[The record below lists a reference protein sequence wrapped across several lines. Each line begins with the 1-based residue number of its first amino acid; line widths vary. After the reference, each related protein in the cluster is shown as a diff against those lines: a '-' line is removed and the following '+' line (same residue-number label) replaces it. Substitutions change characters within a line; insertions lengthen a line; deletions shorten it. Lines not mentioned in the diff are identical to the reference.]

1 MKKKITLIA
10 EIGENYLGSISFAKK
25 LIDEAKKS
33 GADYAKFQSY
43 NELCLKRSDPEYNW
57 FKKVSLTD
65 KNHLMLKKHCKK
77 KKYNCCMFNRTG
89 NIRKSKKKI
98 IKKISIN

>member
-10 EIGENYLGSISFAKK
+10 EIGENYLGKLNLAKK
-25 LIDEAKKS
+25 MILEAKKA

-43 NELCLKRSDPEYNW
+43 NELCLKKNDPEYNW

-65 KNHLMLKKHCKK
+65 KNHIKRKNALHADELIVDNLGLSMSFNKK
-77 KKYNCCMFNRTG
+77 
-89 NIRKSKKKI
+89 
-98 IKKISIN
+98 

>member
-43 NELCLKRSDPEYNW
+43 NELCLKKNDPEYNW

-65 KNHLMLKKHCKK
+65 KNHLTLKKHCKK
-77 KKYNCCMFNRTG
+77 KKNTIFKLSIQY
-89 NIRKSKKKI
+89 RKSKVFM
-98 IKKISIN
+98 